1 MLMSVQERRELP
13 DLVPPG
19 YWGYGIENIYIINN
33 FATDSEIKN
42 LNEYVVN
49 VTDWTGNQEDY
60 RYKDKIH
67 LNIHQSML
75 PLFGN
80 LFSRMKNNIQAVFPV
95 EVIPN
100 GLSICKWAI
109 GDSQPV
115 HADKQEQDGRPNCQ
129 QDQDIASV
137 MYINDGS
144 EFEGGELYFPNQ
156 SLQIKPKAGMAV
168 FFPGDINYSH
178 GVKTVT
184 SGARYTIPFFWK
196 VISVKQ
202 DGEKTA

>member
-1 MLMSVQERRELP
+1 MNIAERRALP

-19 YWGYGIENIYIINN
+19 YWGSNAKNICIVDD
-33 FATDSEIKN
+33 FATSEEIKS
-42 LNEYVVN
+42 LNDYVAT
-49 VTDWTGNQEDY
+49 VTDWTGNQENA

-67 LNIHQSML
+67 LKIDQSML
-75 PLFGN
+75 PLFN
-80 LFSRMKNNIQAVFPV
+80 DLFSRMKNIIQKVLPV
-95 EVIPN
+95 EAIPN
-100 GLSICKWAI
+100 GSSICKWAV
-109 GDSQPV
+109 GDFQPV
-115 HADKQEQDGRPNCQ
+115 HADKQEQDGRPNSQ
-129 QDQDIASV
+129 HDQDIASV
-137 MYINDGS
+137 IYINDGS
-144 EFEGGELYFPNQ
+144 EYEGGELYFPNQ

>member
-1 MLMSVQERRELP
+1 MLMSVQERRALP

-19 YWGYGIENIYIINN
+19 YWGCGVENVHIITN
-33 FATDSEIKN
+33 FASDSEIKT
-42 LNEYVVN
+42 LNKYVVN

-67 LNIHQSML
+67 LDIHQSVQ
-75 PLFGN
+75 PLFNN

-95 EVIPN
+95 EAIPN
-100 GLSICKWAI
+100 GLSICKWTV
-109 GDSQPV
+109 GDFQPI

-129 QDQDIASV
+129 QDQDLASV
-137 MYINDGS
+137 IYINDGS
-144 EFEGGELYFPNQ
+144 EFGGGELYFPNQ

-184 SGARYTIPFFWK
+184 SGTRYTIPFFWK
-196 VISVKQ
+196 VICVK
-202 DGEKTA
+202 

>member
-1 MLMSVQERRELP
+1 MDIVERRALP
-13 DLVPPG
+13 DLVPPS
-19 YWGYGIENIYIINN
+19 YWGNDAKNIHIVDN
-33 FATDSEIKN
+33 FATTEEVKS
-42 LNEYVVN
+42 LNDYVAS
-49 VTDWTGNQEDY
+49 VTDWTGNQENF

-67 LNIHQSML
+67 LNIDQSML
-75 PLFGN
+75 PLFDD
-80 LFSRMKNNIQAVFPV
+80 LFARMKNSIQSVFPV
-95 EVIPN
+95 EAIPN
-100 GLSICKWAI
+100 GSSICKWVV

-115 HADKQEQDGRPNCQ
+115 HADKQEQDGRPNSQ
-129 QDQDIASV
+129 QDQDLASV
-137 MYINDGS
+137 IYINDGS

-196 VISVKQ
+196 VICVKHA
-202 DGEKTA
+202 DEKTA

>member
-1 MLMSVQERRELP
+1 MDVTERRALP

-19 YWGYGIENIYIINN
+19 YWGSDAKNIYIVDD
-33 FATDSEIKN
+33 FATSDEIKN
-42 LNEYVVN
+42 LNEYVANVN
-49 VTDWTGNQEDY
+49 DWTGNQEDY

-75 PLFGN
+75 PLFRN
-80 LFSRMKNNIQAVFPV
+80 LFSRMKNNIQAVFLV
-95 EVIPN
+95 EAIPN
-100 GLSICKWAI
+100 GLSICKWAV

-129 QDQDIASV
+129 QDQDLASV
-137 MYINDGS
+137 IYINDGS
-144 EFEGGELYFPNQ
+144 EFGGGELYFPNQ

-184 SGARYTIPFFWK
+184 SGTRYTIPFFWK
-196 VISVKQ
+196 VTCVKQ
-202 DGEKTA
+202 TNKKT